1 MDQKAEVLEGIW
13 LASYLLQWAL
23 IGLLAFVVIGLM
35 RQIGELRLRVGE
47 EREVGIAVGSKAPLF
62 QGEGLNGAVDLET
75 MVGERLLVLFVHPTC
90 PPCKELFASL
100 DGEMEQIEE
109 QGTRFVLVS
118 GGSQAQNREMVA
130 EFKLSYPLVIQQEH
144 EIADLYGSSW
154 TPFGFVVDEEGNVAG
169 KGVVNDV
176 HVLGELLARD
186 ATTGS
191 LPENKSG

>member
-1 MDQKAEVLEGIW
+1 MEGIW
-13 LASYLLQWAL
+13 LASYLLQWVL

-90 PPCKELFASL
+90 PPCKELFAKPQWG
-100 DGEMEQIEE
+100 DGPQVQER
-109 QGTRFVLVS
+109 GARLVLVS
-118 GGSQAQNREMVA
+118 GGSHEQNRDMIA
-130 EFKLSYPLVIQQEH
+130 EFKLSCPLVIQQEH

-154 TPFGFVVDEEGNVAG
+154 TPYGFVVDAEGLNSR
-169 KGVVNDV
+169 KGG
-176 HVLGELLARD
+176 GEQCGCARR
-186 ATTGS
+186 AARY
-191 LPENKSG
+191 

>member
-1 MDQKAEVLEGIW
+1 MEGIW
-13 LASYLLQWAL
+13 LASYLLQWVL

-90 PPCKELFASL
+90 PPCKELFRSL
-100 DGEMEQIEE
+100 NGEPEQVEE
-109 QGTRFVLVS
+109 QGARLVLVS
-118 GGSQAQNREMVA
+118 GGSREQNRDMIA
-130 EFKLSYPLVIQQEH
+130 EFKLSCPLVIQQEH

-154 TPFGFVVDEEGNVAG
+154 TPYGFVVDTDGKIAG
-169 KGVVNDV
+169 KGVVNNVD
-176 HVLGELLARD
+176 VLGELLATD
-186 ATTGS
+186 TTTGS
-191 LPENKSG
+191 LPKNESV

>member
-1 MDQKAEVLEGIW
+1 MEGIW
-13 LASYLLQWAL
+13 LASYLLQWVL

-90 PPCKELFASL
+90 PPCKELFISL
-100 DGEMEQIEE
+100 NGELEQIEE
-109 QGTRFVLVS
+109 QGARLVLVS
-118 GGSQAQNREMVA
+118 GGSREQNQEMIA
-130 EFKLSYPLVIQQEH
+130 EFKLSCPLVIQQEH

-154 TPFGFVVDEEGNVAG
+154 TPYGFVVDADGKIAG
-169 KGVVNDV
+169 KGVVNNVD
-176 HVLGELLARD
+176 VLGELLATD

-191 LPENKSG
+191 LPRNESV